1 MSEQIDVPGAG
12 PVDKRVVIGLSA
24 ALLAFL
30 AWRYFLA
37 GSGDLE
43 AAEEGE
49 EPGFEDAGTLPAIE
63 GATDWYGA
71 GGGTSVGDITAS
83 TPQRITTNAQWSQ
96 YARALLLETDSYS
109 GQAIGEA
116 LGNYLAGRP
125 LSSQQQQ
132 IVMAAIA
139 LAGYP
144 PVGTHVVI
152 PGGDTEVKV
161 APTGLKIV
169 SATSTAI
176 TLSWGAV
183 SGASEYRIYRNGV
196 AQNVGSSR
204 DTTGQVGGLQPNTSY
219 TFQVAALSASGA
231 AGPKSSSVSG
241 KTKPVTLAR
250 PATPSVSS
258 VTTTTAQLSTKAVPG
273 ATGYKWY
280 INGSQ
285 RGSSDAPTFRVT
297 GLKRKTKYSASVKAD
312 TATQGPGPESARKSF
327 TTKSK

>member
-37 GSGDLE
+37 GSGDVE
-43 AAEEGE
+43 SVEEGE

-63 GATDWYGA
+63 GATDWYG

-96 YARALLLETDSYS
+96 YARALLLETDSYT
-109 GQAIGEA
+109 GTAIGEA
-116 LGNYLAGRP
+116 LGNYLAGKP

-132 IVMAAIA
+132 IVQAAIA

-152 PGGDTEVKV
+152 PGGDTDVKI
-161 APTGLKIV
+161 APTGLKVV

-183 SGASEYRIYRNGV
+183 SGATEYRIYRKGV
-196 AQNVGSSR
+196 GQNVGSSR
-204 DTTGQVGGLQPNTSY
+204 DTSGQVGGLQPNTSY
-219 TFQVAALSASGA
+219 TFEVAALSASGK
-231 AGPKSSSVSG
+231 AGPRSSAVTG

-250 PATPSVSS
+250 PATPRVSS
-258 VTTTTAQLSTKAVPG
+258 VTATTAQLSTTAVPG

-280 INGSQ
+280 INGAQ
-285 RGSSDAPTFRVT
+285 RGSSDAPSFRVT